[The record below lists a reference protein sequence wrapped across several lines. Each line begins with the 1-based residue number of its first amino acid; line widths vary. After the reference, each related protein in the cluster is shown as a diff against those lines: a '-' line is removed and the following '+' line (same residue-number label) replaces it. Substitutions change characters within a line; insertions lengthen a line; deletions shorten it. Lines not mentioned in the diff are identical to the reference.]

1 MTANFFRASA
11 LLAVLPALL
20 RADALPTPAGPDDF
34 IAHARLHNAELA
46 AATHRVE
53 AARERIGPARTLPD
67 PMLMYGYYL
76 RRMETRQVVGVSQSF
91 PYPGTLSRRG
101 AVAEARAEV
110 QFQEAEAVRLSVEEA
125 IRASYAELALLEE
138 SIRLVAENK
147 ALLDTVAGV
156 VESRLAAGRS
166 ASADLIRI
174 EVERIRLEDEQLR
187 LEARR
192 PSLQARLNALAGRD
206 PNDTFPALQP
216 LTDLV
221 EDPASAPSA
230 HHPLAHNPALEG
242 IERALEGSRAAIEL
256 AERDGRPG
264 FSVGAEWMDTRGGGR
279 DEVRL
284 TFGISLPVWRER
296 YRSGVREA
304 RAEQRA
310 LEADHLDLRRRLL
323 AEIRAAEDTLRDAE
337 RRLGLYEGCL
347 LDRAREALAAEE
359 SAYRAG
365 GSDLLN
371 LIDARRVLL
380 DIELTHRQALAEAY
394 TARAVLRRILGDH

>member
-1 MTANFFRASA
+1 M
-11 LLAVLPALL
+11 PA
-20 RADALPTPAGPDDF
+20 PAGPDDF
-34 IAHARLHNAELA
+34 IAHARLHNAALA

-53 AARERIGPARTLPD
+53 AARERVGPARTLPD
-67 PMLMYGYYL
+67 PLLMYGYYL
-76 RRMETRQVVGVSQSF
+76 RRMETRQTIGVSQAF
-91 PYPGTLSRRG
+91 PFPGTLSRRA
-101 AVAEARAEV
+101 AVAEAQTGVR
-110 QFQEAEAVRLSVEEA
+110 FQEAEAVRLSMEEA
-125 IRASYAELALLEE
+125 IRTSYAELALLEE

-147 ALLDTVAGV
+147 ELLDTVAGV
-156 VESRLAAGRS
+156 VESRLGAGRS

-192 PSLQARLNALAGRD
+192 PYLQAQLDALTGRN
-206 PNDTFPALQP
+206 PAEIFPSLQP
-216 LTDLV
+216 LTELVSGEDSPPFADLN
-221 EDPASAPSA
+221 
-230 HHPLAHNPALEG
+230 LAHNPVLEG
-242 IERALEGSRAAIEL
+242 IERALAGNRVAIEL
-256 AERDGRPG
+256 AQREGRPG
-264 FSVGAEWMDTRGGGR
+264 FSVGAEWMDARGGGR

-284 TFGISLPVWRER
+284 TLGVSLPVWRER

-323 AEIRAAEDTLRDAE
+323 AEIRQAEDKLRDAE
-337 RRLGLYEGCL
+337 RRLALYEGRL
-347 LDRAREALAAEE
+347 MERAREALAAEE

-380 DIELTHRQALAEAY
+380 DIERTHRQALAEAY
-394 TARAVLRRILGDH
+394 TARAVLRRIFGDH